1 MSQQQFLYPDH
12 GSDPVK
18 AAGSTGDNA
27 RIVDS
32 ELFIRQAFDQSVRE
46 GYELLFRRYY
56 RPLCSHAVR
65 FVHSKEQAEDLVSEV
80 FSGFWKGQMHQHI
93 TTSMRAYLFRAL
105 RNRIYN
111 HLRDELHD
119 QRSSPDSLLDLAEAE
134 DPQQILQFTEL
145 YHKVQDV
152 VNALPP
158 QCQRVF
164 LLSRFEGKKHKE
176 IASELNISVKA
187 VEMHIT
193 KALHQ
198 LRRAL
203 FPVWFLLTLSYLFL
217 QKLDSQAAVLI
228 N

>member
-1 MSQQQFLYPDH
+1 MSQQQFFHPEYNSNAMKAV
-12 GSDPVK
+12 GSSEDSAK
-18 AAGSTGDNA
+18 
-27 RIVDS
+27 IVDS
-32 ELFIRQAFDQSVRE
+32 ELFIRQAFDRSVRE

-80 FSGFWKGQMHQHI
+80 FSGFWKGQIHQHV

-119 QRSSPDSLLDLAEAE
+119 QRSSPEILLDIAASE

-152 VNALPP
+152 VNTLPP

-164 LLSRFEGKKHKE
+164 LLSRFEGRKHKE
-176 IASELNISVKA
+176 IALELNISVKA

-198 LRRAL
+198 LRSAL
-203 FPVWFLLTLSYLFL
+203 FPLWLLLTLSYLVL
-217 QKLDSQAAVLI
+217 QKAANQVAVLV

>member
-1 MSQQQFLYPDH
+1 MSQLQSLYPELR
-12 GSDPVK
+12 GEPVK
-18 AAGSTGDNA
+18 GPDTDAGES

-32 ELFIRQAFDQSVRE
+32 EVFIRQAFDRSVRE

-56 RPLCSHAVR
+56 RPLCNHAVR
-65 FVHSKEQAEDLVSEV
+65 FVQSKEQAEDLVCEV
-80 FSGFWKGQMHQHI
+80 FSNFWKGQLHLHI

-111 HLRDELHD
+111 HLRDELTHLSTD
-119 QRSSPDSLLDLAEAE
+119 DTTISLTEPE

-145 YHKVQDV
+145 YAKVQTV
-152 VNALPP
+152 IKALPP

-164 LLSRFEGKKHKE
+164 LMSRFENKKHRE
-176 IASELNISVKA
+176 IADELSISQKA

-198 LRRAL
+198 FRSAL
-203 FPVWFLLTLSYLFL
+203 FTTITFLILWGL
-217 QKLDSQAAVLI
+217 LI
-228 N
+228 